1 MRGPPSIRIYRDRHA
16 RSCRDERTVAS
27 SNMGK
32 RRGAISATDLMAE
45 LEADP
50 DFVARREAA
59 DAERAERERLLGIA
73 EQPIVEDLRGLGLD
87 LDSVWDLYKIPDSR
101 PHAIPILLKHLNLD
115 YPGRV
120 LFGIGQGLNHESAR
134 AWWSDL
140 RQMMLT
146 TERDEVRDRL
156 AVALAN
162 CATRDHYEDLLAFI
176 RDDSLGEYRIYF
188 LRPIN
193 RIGNRMN
200 AGQGRAVIEAM
211 ADDPVLGREATAI
224 VQGRSRSQ

>member
-1 MRGPPSIRIYRDRHA
+1 
-16 RSCRDERTVAS
+16 
-27 SNMGK
+27 MGE
-32 RRGAISATDLMAE
+32 RRGAISATDLMTE

-50 DFVARREAA
+50 DFVARREEA
-59 DAERAERERLLGIA
+59 DAERAERERILRIA
-73 EQPIVEDLRGLGLD
+73 EQPIVQDLRGLGLD
-87 LDSVWDLYKIPDSR
+87 LESVWDLHTIPDSR
-101 PHAIPILLKHLNLD
+101 PQAIPVLLKHLTLD
-115 YPGRV
+115 YPDRI
-120 LFGIGQGLNHESAR
+120 LFGIGQGLDHKSAQ

-162 CATRDHYEDLLAFI
+162 CATRDHYQDLLAFI
-176 RDDSLGEYRIYF
+176 RDDNLGKCRIYF

-200 AGQGRAVIEAM
+200 ADQGRADIEAFV
-211 ADDPVLGREATAI
+211 ADPFLGREATAI
-224 VQGRSRSQ
+224 LQGRSRSQ